1 MVGGRPDFGTDCI
14 QCLSCLQFCP
24 REAIN
29 MGGPTEKRERWHNP
43 NVGALELNEKII
55 HID

>member
-1 MVGGRPDFGTDCI
+1 MTGGRPDFGTDCI

-24 REAIN
+24 RQAIN
-29 MGGPTEKRERWHNP
+29 MGGATVTRERWHNP
-43 NVGALELNEKII
+43 NISAKELTEKII